1 MLEFEKKWLLTQAE
15 YEVLKLQFA
24 GNSST
29 TVQTNYYFD
38 TDDCSMNRQGITC
51 RIRGKNGR
59 YRVTIKNHQM
69 NHDDCSHEATIA
81 DTTQFDVSVF
91 CALGLRLQGE
101 LITERTLLYED
112 AFCKAE
118 LDKNQFLGCTDY
130 ELEIEYAEGHAEC
143 VLAVLEQVAYALR
156 SVNEDITAKWLYI
169 HTNAQSKSQR
179 FFERKT
185 KLVEGGGE
193 VQENADKNNVP
204 NDVSPE
210 QQSEKKEA
218 YNPDEYLNKYFC
230 D

>member
-15 YEVLKLQFA
+15 YEVLKSQFA

-29 TVQTNYYFD
+29 AIQTNYYFD
-38 TDDCSMNRQGITC
+38 TDDCSMNRKGITC

-69 NHDDCSHEATIA
+69 NRDDCSHEATIA
-81 DTTQFDVSVF
+81 ETTQFDVSVF
-91 CALGLRLQGE
+91 YALGLRLQGK

-112 AFCKAE
+112 AFCKVE

-130 ELEIEYAEGHAEC
+130 ELEIEYAEGHVEC
-143 VLAVLEQVAYALR
+143 VLAVLEQIAYALR
-156 SVNEDITAKWLYI
+156 SVNEEITAKRMYV

-185 KLVEGGGE
+185 KLVECNLGVSELAGHS
-193 VQENADKNNVP
+193 NAP
-204 NDVSPE
+204 NDVPQE
-210 QQSEKKEA
+210 LPNEMRDV
-218 YNPDEYLNKYFC
+218 YNPDEYLNKYFY

>member
-15 YEVLKLQFA
+15 YEVLKSRFA

-59 YRVTIKNHQM
+59 YRVTIKNHRV
-69 NHDDCSHEATIA
+69 NCNDCSHEATIA
-81 DTTQFDVSVF
+81 ETTQFDVSVF
-91 CALGLRLQGE
+91 YALGLQLQGE
-101 LITERTLLYED
+101 LTTERTLLYED
-112 AFCKAE
+112 AFCKME
-118 LDKNQFLGCTDY
+118 LDKNRFLGCTDY
-130 ELEIEYAEGHAEC
+130 ELEIEYTEGHVES

-156 SVNEDITAKWLYI
+156 SVNEEITAKWLYV

-179 FFERKT
+179 FFERKS
-185 KLVEGGGE
+185 KLVEGGGR
-193 VQENADKNNVP
+193 VQENADKSNVP

-210 QQSEKKEA
+210 QPSEAEDL
-218 YNPDEYLNKYFC
+218 YNPDAYLKEYFYS
-230 D
+230 

>member
-1 MLEFEKKWLLTQAE
+1 MLEFEKKWLLTQVE

-59 YRVTIKNHQM
+59 YRVTIKNHQV
-69 NHDDCSHEATIA
+69 NCNDCSHEATIA
-81 DTTQFDVSVF
+81 ETTQFDVSVF
-91 CALGLRLQGE
+91 YALGLQLQGE
-101 LITERTLLYED
+101 LTTERTLLYED
-112 AFCKAE
+112 AFCKME
-118 LDKNQFLGCTDY
+118 LDKNRFLGCTDY
-130 ELEIEYAEGHAEC
+130 ELEIEYTEGHIES

-156 SVNEDITAKWLYI
+156 SVNEEITAKWLYV

-193 VQENADKNNVP
+193 VQANADQSNVP
-204 NDVSPE
+204 NDVSAE
-210 QQSEKKEA
+210 RLSEAEDL
-218 YNPDEYLNKYFC
+218 YNPDAYLREYFYS
-230 D
+230 